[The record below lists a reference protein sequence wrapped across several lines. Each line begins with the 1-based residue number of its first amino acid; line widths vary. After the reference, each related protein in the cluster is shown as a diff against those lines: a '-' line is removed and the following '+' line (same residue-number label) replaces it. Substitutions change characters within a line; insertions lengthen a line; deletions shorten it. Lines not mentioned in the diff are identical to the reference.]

1 MEPHD
6 ALQSNLPQ
14 DSVQRCVILTGL
26 SGAGKTTALHA
37 LEDIG
42 FYTVDNIPPSLWP
55 NLVRQ
60 AVLAGQTRIVIGVDV
75 RTRAFLHEAESS
87 LQLLR
92 GQGIKPEI
100 IFLDAGDDVLVKRY
114 NFTRRTHPIG
124 DALLS
129 TDIATERAALSSLRS
144 QADLVLD
151 TSRTSARELTEKLW
165 EHFGKASHFRLRCV
179 SFGFKHGV
187 PTDADNVFDLR
198 ALPNPFY
205 VPELRAVD
213 GRDERVQSFVFT
225 PNTLEFYSK
234 MREFVR
240 QLTHMAQGAGRS
252 SYTVAVGCTGGQH
265 RSVAVAEKLCRDLAD
280 QFTTT
285 VEHRDVALALAEHGH
300 KDQNAPSVIT
310 TKQVNV

>member
-1 MEPHD
+1 MSESSPSTTAD
-6 ALQSNLPQ
+6 T
-14 DSVQRCVILTGL
+14 VERCVILTGL

-60 AVLAGQTRIVIGVDV
+60 ALLAKQTRIAIGVDV
-75 RTRAFLHEAESS
+75 RTRTFLNESEGS

-92 GQGIKPEI
+92 GQGVKPEI
-100 IFLDAGDDVLVKRY
+100 IFLDAADDVLVKRY

-129 TDIATERAALSSLRS
+129 NDIATERATLSSLRA
-144 QADLVLD
+144 QADIVFD

-205 VPELRAVD
+205 VPELRAID
-213 GRDERVQSFVFT
+213 GRDARVQAFVFT
-225 PNTLEFYSK
+225 PATLEFYSK
-234 MREFVR
+234 MREFIR
-240 QLTHMAQGAGRS
+240 HLTAMAQGTGRS
-252 SYTVAVGCTGGQH
+252 SYTIAVGCTGGQH
-265 RSVAVAEKLCRDLAD
+265 RSVAVAERLGHDLAD
-280 QFTTT
+280 YFTTS
-285 VEHRDVALALAEHGH
+285 VEHRDVALALAEHAH
-300 KDQNAPSVIT
+300 KQ
-310 TKQVNV
+310 QVTQ

>member
-1 MEPHD
+1 MSNTSLTPTD
-6 ALQSNLPQ
+6 AL
-14 DSVQRCVILTGL
+14 QRCVILTGL

-60 AVLAGQTRIVIGVDV
+60 ATLAKQTRIAIGVDV
-75 RTRAFLHEAESS
+75 RTRAFLNEADNS

-92 GQGIKPEI
+92 GQGIKPEV
-100 IFLDAGDDVLVKRY
+100 IFLDALDDVLVKRY

-129 TDIATERAALSSLRS
+129 TDIATERATLSSLRA
-144 QADLVLD
+144 QADVVFD

-165 EHFGKASHFRLRCV
+165 EHFGKASHFRLRFV

-187 PTDADNVFDLR
+187 PTDGDNVFDLR

-205 VPELRAVD
+205 VPELRTID
-213 GRDERVQSFVFT
+213 GRDERVQTFVFT
-225 PNTLEFYSK
+225 PSTLEFYSK
-234 MREFVR
+234 MREFIR
-240 QLTHMAQGAGRS
+240 HLTTMAQGAGRS
-252 SYTVAVGCTGGQH
+252 SYTIAVGCTGGQH
-265 RSVAVAEKLCRDLAD
+265 RSVAVAERLGRDLAEH
-280 QFTTT
+280 FTTS
-285 VEHRDVALALAEHGH
+285 VEHRDVALALAEHAH
-300 KDQNAPSVIT
+300 KEQAV
-310 TKQVNV
+310 

>member
-1 MEPHD
+1 MRPDD
-6 ALQSNLPQ
+6 ASQPALPQ
-14 DSVQRCVILTGL
+14 TVQRCVILTGL

-60 AVLAGQTRIVIGVDV
+60 AALAGQTRIVIGIDV
-75 RTRAFLHEAESS
+75 RTRAFLNEAESS

-92 GQGIKPEI
+92 AQGLKPEV
-100 IFLDAGDDVLVKRY
+100 IFLDAADEVLVKRY
-114 NFTRRTHPIG
+114 NFTRRTHPMG
-124 DALLS
+124 EAPLS
-129 TDIATERAALSSLRS
+129 TDIATERTTLSALRS
-144 QADLVLD
+144 QADVVFD
-151 TSRTSARELTEKLW
+151 TSRSSSRELTEKLW
-165 EHFGKASHFRLRCV
+165 EHFGKASHFRLRFV

-205 VPELRAVD
+205 VPELRVVD
-213 GRDERVQSFVFT
+213 GRDERVQAFVFT
-225 PNTLEFYSK
+225 PSTLEFYSK

-240 QLTHMAQGAGRS
+240 HLTAMAQSAGRS
-252 SYTVAVGCTGGQH
+252 SYTIAVGCTGGQH

-280 QFTTT
+280 QFTTS
-285 VEHRDVALALAEHGH
+285 VEHRDVALALAEH
-300 KDQNAPSVIT
+300 
-310 TKQVNV
+310 KQQPDTHGQVKEQVSR

>member
-1 MEPHD
+1 MSD
-6 ALQSNLPQ
+6 TSLPQ
-14 DSVQRCVILTGL
+14 STDTPRCVILTGL

-60 AVLAGQTRIVIGVDV
+60 AILAKQTRIAIGVDV
-75 RTRAFLHEAESS
+75 RTRAFLSESEGS
-87 LQLLR
+87 LQMLR
-92 GQGIKPEI
+92 GQGIKPEV
-100 IFLDAGDDVLVKRY
+100 IFLDATDDVLVKRY

-129 TDIATERAALSSLRS
+129 TDIATERSTLSSLRA
-144 QADLVLD
+144 QADVVFD
-151 TSRTSARELTEKLW
+151 TSRTSSRELTEKLW
-165 EHFGKASHFRLRCV
+165 EHFGKASHFRLRFV

-205 VPELRAVD
+205 VPELRVID

-225 PNTLEFYSK
+225 PATLEFYSK
-234 MREFVR
+234 MREFIR
-240 QLTHMAQGAGRS
+240 HLTSMAQGAGRS
-252 SYTVAVGCTGGQH
+252 SYTIAVGCTGGQH
-265 RSVAVAEKLCRDLAD
+265 RSVAVAERLGRDLAD
-280 QFTTT
+280 YFTTS
-285 VEHRDVALALAEHGH
+285 VEHRDVALALAEHAH
-300 KDQNAPSVIT
+300 KE
-310 TKQVNV
+310 QVAQ